1 MRAVPISWK
10 LPSPQTFAR
19 ALSHRNYRL
28 FLVGQGISLVGTW
41 MQQLGVSWLVYDLTR
56 SAWLLALVNVAAQA
70 PTLFVAP
77 LAGVLA
83 DRKNRHR
90 IILTTQTLAMI
101 QAAVLAMLTWH
112 GSIEIWHMVVLSL
125 AGGLINAFDM
135 PARQSFLIEMV
146 PKREDLANAV
156 ALNSSMVNGARLV
169 GPFAAG
175 LLIAAG
181 GPLLCFTFN
190 AASYVAV
197 IVALLLM
204 RDLVKRR
211 PAPPAPVLR
220 GLAEGLR
227 YAFGFEPIRTLLLL
241 ASLVSMLGTS
251 LSVLMPIYAEKIL
264 DGGPR
269 LLGFLTG
276 ASGLGALAA
285 AVTLL
290 GRRSVVGLGRWILAA
305 GVMFGLGLI
314 GFAVSRVPWLSMVL
328 LIPTGFAM
336 MFQMASSNTLLQ
348 TIVDEDKR
356 GRVMSLY
363 AVAFLGTAPLGSLLA
378 GGIAE
383 HFGAPTALVIAG
395 SGALVGTLLFS
406 RRLPRLREQIRP
418 IYISMGILPSV
429 KPEAAIGVGA
439 TAELSTSERIV

>member
-1 MRAVPISWK
+1 MRAVSLSWK

-28 FLVGQGISLVGTW
+28 FLVGQGISLIGTW
-41 MQQLGVSWLVYDLTR
+41 MQQLGVSWLTYELTR
-56 SAWLLALVNVAAQA
+56 SAWLLALVNFAVQVPTFFLA
-70 PTLFVAP
+70 PF
-77 LAGVLA
+77 AGVLA
-83 DRKNRHR
+83 DRANRRR
-90 IILTTQTLAMI
+90 IILTTQCLAMI
-101 QAAVLAMLTWH
+101 QALALAMLTWH
-112 GSIEIWHMVVLSL
+112 GSIEIWHLVALSL
-125 AGGLINAFDM
+125 AAGLINAFDM

-169 GPFAAG
+169 GPFVAG

-181 GPLLCFTFN
+181 GPLLCFAFN

-197 IVALLLM
+197 IGALLLM
-204 RDLVKRR
+204 RDLAKRR
-211 PAPPAPVLR
+211 PAPPAPMLR

-241 ASLVSMLGTS
+241 ASLVSMTGTS
-251 LSVLMPIYAEKIL
+251 LSVLMPIYAEQIL
-264 DGGPR
+264 EGGPR
-269 LLGFLTG
+269 LLGFLAG

-290 GRRSVVGLGRWILAA
+290 GRRSVLGLGRWIIAV
-305 GVMFGLGLI
+305 GTIFGLGLI
-314 GFAVSRVPWLSMVL
+314 SFAVSSLPWLSML
-328 LIPTGFAM
+328 ILIPTGFAM
-336 MFQMASSNTLLQ
+336 MFQMAASNTLLQ

-363 AVAFLGTAPLGSLLA
+363 AVAFLGTAPLGSLMA

-383 HFGAPTALVIAG
+383 HFGAPAALVVAG
-395 SGALVGTLLFS
+395 LVAVAGTFIFS
-406 RRLPRLREQIRP
+406 RRLPRMREQIRP
-418 IYISMGILPSV
+418 IYVSMGILPSV

-439 TAELSTSERIV
+439 TAELSTSERIP

>member
-1 MRAVPISWK
+1 MRAVPLSWK

-28 FLVGQGISLVGTW
+28 FLLGQGVSLIGTW
-41 MQQLGVSWLVYDLTR
+41 MQQLGVSWLTYQLTG
-56 SAWLLALVNVAAQA
+56 SAWLLALVNFAAQI
-70 PTLFVAP
+70 PTFFLAP

-83 DRKNRHR
+83 DRTNRHR

-101 QAAVLAMLTWH
+101 QAAVLAVLTWH
-112 GSIEIWHMVVLSL
+112 GSIEIWQLVALSL
-125 AGGLINAFDM
+125 AAGVINAFDM
-135 PARQSFLIEMV
+135 PARQSFLVEMV

-156 ALNSSMVNGARLV
+156 ALNSSMVNGARLI
-169 GPFAAG
+169 GPFVAG

-197 IVALLLM
+197 IAALLLM
-204 RDLVKRR
+204 RNLATRR
-211 PAPPAPVLR
+211 PVEPSPVLR
-220 GLAEGLR
+220 GLVEGLR
-227 YAFGFEPIRTLLLL
+227 YAFGFAPIRTLLIV
-241 ASLVSMLGTS
+241 ASLVSMTGTS
-251 LSVLMPIYAEKIL
+251 LAVLMPIYADKIL

-290 GRRSVVGLGRWILAA
+290 GRRSVLGLGHWIVFA
-305 GVMFGLGLI
+305 GVLFGAGLI
-314 GFAVSRVPWLSMVL
+314 GFAVSRLPWLSL
-328 LIPTGFAM
+328 LILVPTGFAM
-336 MFQMASSNTLLQ
+336 MFQMAACNTLLQ

-383 HFGAPTALVIAG
+383 RFGAPTALVVAG
-395 SGALVGTLLFS
+395 LGALASTLIFS
-406 RRLPRLREQIRP
+406 RRLPQLREQIRP
-418 IYISMGILPSV
+418 IYTSLGILPGI
-429 KPEAAIGVGA
+429 KPEAATGVET
-439 TAELSTSERIV
+439 TAELATSERIT